1 MGKCYLNERWSS
13 NVCPNNPRYAEYSSL
28 HEAQE
33 ALVKEKKSL
42 TEGFISGELIKDEPS
57 LIRVMMTVNWVEYY
71 ITYE

>member
-1 MGKCYLNERWSS
+1 MVKWYLNERWSS

-57 LIRVMMTVNWVEYY
+57 LIRVKMTVNWVEHY
-71 ITYE
+71 ITCE